1 MGKYSSERN
10 KCTLTMAKEEMI
22 WKPYYFGVPKDSPY
36 IEEIN
41 RE

>member
-1 MGKYSSERN
+1 
-10 KCTLTMAKEEMI
+10 MAHEELI

-41 RE
+41 REYDTYRP